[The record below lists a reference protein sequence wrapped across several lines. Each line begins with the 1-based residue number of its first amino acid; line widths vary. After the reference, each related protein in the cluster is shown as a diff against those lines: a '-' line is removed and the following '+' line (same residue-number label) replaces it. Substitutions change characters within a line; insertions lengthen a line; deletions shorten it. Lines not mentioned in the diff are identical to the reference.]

1 MTVILGVV
9 LAAIILILFAPL
21 RLILSFENSDF
32 RAKVVL
38 AGIPV
43 YTYKGKKD
51 KKSIDEAVE
60 DRVKLLEKDTLSL
73 GEKIKGL
80 VGASRLAARLLGK
93 YTSIKNFS
101 LKLLI
106 GTGDAATTAVSV
118 GLSWAAI
125 YNLLGIV
132 GRIVYID
139 NHSVEISP
147 DYSGQVFSAEGKCII
162 KSRIVYIIIIAITIL
177 LKIKSR
183 NHPSMEKGK
192 ED

>member
-1 MTVILGVV
+1 MGVILGVV
-9 LAAIILILFAPL
+9 LAVIILILFAPL
-21 RLILSFENSDF
+21 KLSLSFENSRF

-38 AGIPV
+38 AGIPI

-51 KKSIDEAVE
+51 KKSVDEAVE
-60 DRVKLLEKDTLSL
+60 DRVKSLEKDTLSL
-73 GEKIKGL
+73 GEKIKHL
-80 VGASRLAARLLGK
+80 ASVSRLAARLLGK
-93 YTSIKNFS
+93 YTFIKDFG
-101 LKLLI
+101 LKLSI

-118 GLSWAAI
+118 GLGWAAI
-125 YNLLGIV
+125 YNLLGIL
-132 GRIVYID
+132 GRIVSID

-147 DYSGQVFSAEGKCII
+147 DYSRQVFSAEGKCII

-183 NHPSMEKGK
+183 K

>member
-1 MTVILGVV
+1 MAVILGVV
-9 LAAIILILFAPL
+9 LTVIILILFAPL
-21 RLILSFENSDF
+21 KLSLSFENSDF

-38 AGIPV
+38 AGIPI

-60 DRVKLLEKDTLSL
+60 DKVKSLEKDTLSL
-73 GEKIKGL
+73 GKKIKTL
-80 VGASRLAARLLGK
+80 VSVSRLAARLLGK

-101 LKLLI
+101 LKLSI

-118 GLSWAAI
+118 GIGWAAI

-147 DYSGQVFSAEGKCII
+147 DYSNQVFCAEGKCII

-177 LKIKSR
+177 LKIKPR
-183 NHPSMEKGK
+183 KGK

>member
-1 MTVILGVV
+1 MAVV
-9 LAAIILILFAPL
+9 LAVIHLILFAPL
-21 RLILSFENSDF
+21 RLILSFENSKF

-38 AGIPV
+38 AGIPI

-60 DRVKLLEKDTLSL
+60 DKVKSLEKDTLSF
-73 GEKIKGL
+73 GEKIKGI
-80 VGASRLAARLLGK
+80 VSASRLAAKLLGK
-93 YTSIKNFS
+93 YTSVKDFS
-101 LKLLI
+101 LKLSI

-118 GLSWAAI
+118 GIGWAAV
-125 YNLLGIV
+125 YNLLGTV

-147 DYSGQVFSAEGKCII
+147 DYSKQVFSADGKCII

-177 LKIKSR
+177 LKIK
-183 NHPSMEKGK
+183 PQKGK